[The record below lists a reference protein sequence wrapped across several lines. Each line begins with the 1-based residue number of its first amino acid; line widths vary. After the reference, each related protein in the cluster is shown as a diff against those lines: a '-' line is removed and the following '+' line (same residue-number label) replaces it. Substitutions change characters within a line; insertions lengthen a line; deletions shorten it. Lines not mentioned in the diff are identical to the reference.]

1 MIGMRRKTQ
10 TPRFKFTAHINQ
22 CCAKHSRSAKVAE
35 EQRRGCVTCRNKRE
49 AWAARARARARVRAM
64 AREARGESEGESE
77 SEGEGESESEKTCRK
92 CTKRAKTQA
101 GAQLKCTARGTEE
114 WFLGEILVGNHAKNK
129 IADMPNHPVFS

>member
-10 TPRFKFTAHINQ
+10 TPRFQFTAHINQ
-22 CCAKHSRSAKVAE
+22 CCAKHSRSARAAE
-35 EQRRGCVTCRNKRE
+35 EQRRGCATCRKKRGE
-49 AWAARARARARVRAM
+49 YVARARARARARAI

-77 SEGEGESESEKTCRK
+77 GEGEGESESEKTCRK

-114 WFLGEILVGNHAKNK
+114 WFLGAILVGNHAE
-129 IADMPNHPVFS
+129 ASRF